1 MKVEIINGRWNFGS
15 MVGLPIVVDIWFNC
29 HRKIEKTP
37 KRSKINKDNNYIFPV
52 R

>member
-1 MKVEIINGRWNFGS
+1 MKVEIINGRWNFGAFS
-15 MVGLPIVVDIWFNC
+15 GLPLVADIWFNF

-37 KRSKINKDNNYIFPV
+37 KRSKITKDNNYIFPV